1 MEAGLARRQTA
12 PVQRRIG
19 IAAGIWGASILL
31 SRLVGLVREAVIG
44 RTLGGSAAADA
55 YWTAFVLPDFLNY
68 LLAGGALSIVFIPIF
83 QRHVAAGEEER
94 GWQAFGSIS
103 TFLLVLLGL
112 ATLALWVL
120 LPRLAPIVAP
130 GFTPAQTELL
140 VHLSRILLPAQ
151 CFHVLGGLFSAALQA
166 RDRHAIPALAP
177 LVYTLGIVA
186 GGLWMR
192 SAEGFAWGVLAGSFL
207 GPFLLPLLA
216 CRGIGFVWRPRLALA
231 DPDLRTYLGR
241 SLPIMLGFSIVVV
254 DDWILRREGTLL
266 GTGAASAITYAKNL
280 MKVPLGIFG
289 LAAGVAAYPTLA
301 RLVAEGKPEEMR
313 RTLWSTTRV
322 VLVLAFASQALLSV
336 AGTDIAALV
345 YGRSRLAP
353 EQLSEIGGA
362 LALVSIGLGAWSA
375 QALLAR
381 GFYALGNTW
390 LPALLGTI
398 VALGAYPL
406 YVLLRGELGLG
417 GLAVASSVAILV
429 YVGLLARLLAR
440 EFERFAAPEPAGWG
454 LFFTRVLCA
463 LGLAIG
469 AGRLVLRVLP
479 EGFGT
484 REILLRAGLAGALT
498 LGVFAAAAALCGLQ
512 ELQTLL
518 APLRRRKPSARPP
531 RNPKEGA

>member
-1 MEAGLARRQTA
+1 MERGCAARQTA
-12 PVQRRIG
+12 RMQRRIG
-19 IAAGIWGASILL
+19 IAAGIWGASLLL
-31 SRLVGLVREAVIG
+31 SRLVGLLREAAIG
-44 RTLGGSAAADA
+44 RTLGGSSAADA

-83 QRHVAAGEEER
+83 QRHVAAGEDAR

-103 TFLLVLLGL
+103 TLLLLLVGP
-112 ATLALWVL
+112 ATLALWLL
-120 LPRLAPIVAP
+120 LPRLAPLVAP

-140 VHLSRILLPAQ
+140 VQLSRILLPAQ
-151 CFHVLGGLFSAALQA
+151 IFHVLGGLLSAALQA
-166 RDRHAIPALAP
+166 RDRHAVPALAP

-216 CRGIGFVWRPRLALA
+216 CRGIGLTWRPRLDWR
-231 DPDLRTYLGR
+231 DPDLRAYLAR

-266 GTGAASAITYAKNL
+266 GTGAASSITYAKNL
-280 MKVPLGIFG
+280 MKVPMGIFG

-301 RLVAEGKPEEMR
+301 RLAVERKPEELR

-322 VLVLAFASQALLSV
+322 VLVLAFAAQALLSV
-336 AGTDIAALV
+336 VGTELAALV
-345 YGRSRLAP
+345 YGRGRLAP
-353 EQLSEIGGA
+353 EQLSEIGAA
-362 LALVSIGLGAWSA
+362 LALVSLGLSAWSA
-375 QALLAR
+375 QTVLAR

-406 YVLLRGELGLG
+406 YVLLRVQLGLG

-429 YVGLLARLLAR
+429 YVALLAWLLAR
-440 EFERFAAPEPAGWG
+440 ELERSAAPEPAGWG
-454 LFFTRVLCA
+454 LFFTRALCA
-463 LGLAIG
+463 LGLAVG
-469 AGRLVLRVLP
+469 AGKLVLHFLP
-479 EGFGT
+479 AGFGT
-484 REILLRAGLAGALT
+484 REILLRAGLAGGLSLA
-498 LGVFAAAAALCGLQ
+498 VFGAAAALCGLP
-512 ELQTLL
+512 ELQTIL
-518 APLRRRKPSARPP
+518 APLRRRKGGGSTTH
-531 RNPKEGA
+531 

>member
-1 MEAGLARRQTA
+1 MERASAPRQTA
-12 PVQRRIG
+12 RMQRRIG

-31 SRLVGLVREAVIG
+31 SRLVGLLREAVIG
-44 RTLGGSAAADA
+44 RTLGSSAAADA

-83 QRHVAAGEEER
+83 QRHVAAGEEQR

-103 TFLLVLLGL
+103 TFLLLLLGV
-112 ATLALWVL
+112 ATLALWFL
-120 LPRLAPIVAP
+120 LPRLAPLVAP
-130 GFTPAQTELL
+130 GFSAGQLELL
-140 VHLSRILLPAQ
+140 VRLSRILLPAQ
-151 CFHVLGGLFSAALQA
+151 IFHVLGGLLSAALQA

-186 GGLWMR
+186 GGLLLR
-192 SAEGFAWGVLAGSFL
+192 SAEGFAWGVLAGSFV

-216 CRGIGFVWRPRLALA
+216 CRGIGLAWRPRLSLG
-231 DPDLRTYLGR
+231 DPDLRTYLAR

-280 MKVPLGIFG
+280 MKVPMGIFG

-301 RLVAEGKPEEMR
+301 RLVAEGKPEELR
-313 RTLWSTTRV
+313 RTLWSTLRV
-322 VLVLAFASQALLSV
+322 LLVLAFAAQALLSV
-336 AGTDIAALV
+336 AGTEIAALV
-345 YGRSRLAP
+345 YGRGK
-353 EQLSEIGGA
+353 LSPDELGEIGGA

-375 QALLAR
+375 QTLLAR

-398 VALGAYPL
+398 VAVAAYPL
-406 YVLLRGELGLG
+406 YVFLRGELGLG
-417 GLAVASSVAILV
+417 GLALASSAAILV
-429 YVGLLARLLAR
+429 YAGLLAWLLAR
-440 EFERFAAPEPAGWG
+440 ELERVAAPEPGLWG
-454 LFFTRVLCA
+454 LFFMRALCA

-469 AGRLVLRVLP
+469 AGRLVLRFLP

-484 REILLRAGLAGALT
+484 RELLLRAGLSGGLT
-498 LGVFAAAAALCGLQ
+498 LAVFLAVAVLCGMP
-512 ELQTLL
+512 ELQTIL
-518 APLRRRKPSARPP
+518 APLRRRAGGGPTA
-531 RNPKEGA
+531 N